1 MADRVFTPV
10 NLITGFLGSG
20 KTTLLQRLLA
30 DPALAD
36 TAVLINEFGEVGL
49 DHHLLERI
57 DETMVL
63 LQSGCLCCTIRGEL
77 SVAIRD
83 LHSKRERGEVPP
95 FRRLVVESTGLADPF
110 PILSTVQADPV
121 LRHHFRLGNVI
132 TTVDAVNGLAQ
143 LARQPEC
150 TKQVAV
156 ADRLVLTKT
165 DLAEPAV
172 TDALIDRLR
181 RLNPVAPLWRAAE
194 APLERGAAVAR
205 PVRDGGTQ
213 RGGAALVRGGS
224 RVQCARH
231 AHDRNRH
238 DETIHAFA
246 LAFDGALDWTMFGLW
261 LTMLLN
267 RHGDKVLRVKGI
279 LNVEGSDDAGRHPR
293 RAASRASADPHGGMA
308 GRRPALAAGLHR
320 RRPGPRPDRALACG
334 LPSRRAPQCAVL
346 PLLRPVCS
354 PPCSCGARSL
364 RRRHVMSRKLCKCCV
379 TVAVMSLPLAAQC
392 PAGQSR
398 GRSPILRPAQ
408 RLYVRYVGRSESG
421 PTCR

>member
-1 MADRVFTPV
+1 MTEPVFTPV

-57 DETMVL
+57 DDTMVL

-77 SVAIRD
+77 SAAIRD
-83 LHSKRERGEVPP
+83 LHSKRERGQVPR

-132 TTVDAVNGLAQ
+132 TTVDAVNGMAQ
-143 LARQPEC
+143 LGRQPEC

-165 DLAEPAV
+165 DLADAEAV
-172 TDALIDRLR
+172 DALAVRLR
-181 RLNPVAPLWRAAE
+181 RLNPSAPLLRAAGAPLDAEALLSHDLFATAGRSEAARRWFAAEVAP
-194 APLERGAAVAR
+194 
-205 PVRDGGTQ
+205 RDDEP
-213 RGGAALVRGGS
+213 
-224 RVQCARH
+224 

-238 DETIHAFA
+238 DETIYAFA
-246 LAFDGALDWTMFGLW
+246 LTFEGELDWTLFGLW

-267 RHGDKVLRVKGI
+267 RHGEKLLRVKGM
-279 LNVEGSDDAGRHPR
+279 LNVAGSPAPVAVHGVQHLVHPPIHMAAWPDADR
-293 RAASRASADPHGGMA
+293 RSRLVFIVD
-308 GRRPALAAGLHR
+308 GLDHI
-320 RRPGPRPDRALACG
+320 LIE
-334 LPSRRAPQCAVL
+334 
-346 PLLRPVCS
+346 
-354 PPCSCGARSL
+354 RSL
-364 RRRHVMSRKLCKCCV
+364 RAFLRLGPGVR
-379 TVAVMSLPLAAQC
+379 APAA
-392 PAGQSR
+392 AGAASAR
-398 GRSPILRPAQ
+398 
-408 RLYVRYVGRSESG
+408 
-421 PTCR
+421 